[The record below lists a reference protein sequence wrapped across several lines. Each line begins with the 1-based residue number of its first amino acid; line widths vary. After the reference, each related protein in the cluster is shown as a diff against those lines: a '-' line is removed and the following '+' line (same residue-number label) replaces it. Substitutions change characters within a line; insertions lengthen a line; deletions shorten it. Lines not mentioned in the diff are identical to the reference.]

1 MRIDAYNQVNQIYKS
16 DNKMKAG
23 KVSKVSKR
31 DGYEIS
37 SFGKA
42 YQAARQAMNSVP
54 DIREDKVAQ
63 IKEKIDNGTYEVSG
77 EEFAEKIIS
86 RFDESI

>member
-16 DNKMKAG
+16 ENKMKTN
-23 KVSKVSKR
+23 KVSKASKR

-86 RFDESI
+86 RFDELI